1 MGSYLNIY
9 GILEEDD
16 NKIPKLI
23 VSIKNT
29 NEIYKYFV
37 ENLNYCSSN
46 VFNELCISDITAMLN
61 NIDENLCQATKRL
74 LEYERYA
81 HQNSDLIQDIIEQKE
96 YIEEIKKIKHQ
107 IKFLFY
113 IIRDCNDGYSS
124 FEKIMY
130 NYN

>member
-1 MGSYLNIY
+1 M
-9 GILEEDD
+9 
-16 NKIPKLI
+16 
-23 VSIKNT
+23 
-29 NEIYKYFV
+29 
-37 ENLNYCSSN
+37 
-46 VFNELCISDITAMLN
+46 CISDITAMLN
-61 NIDENLCQATKRL
+61 NIDEDLCQATKRL

>member
-61 NIDENLCQATKRL
+61 NIDEDLCQATKRL

-124 FEKIMY
+124 FEK
-130 NYN
+130 NNV

>member
-46 VFNELCISDITAMLN
+46 VFNE
-61 NIDENLCQATKRL
+61 LCQATKRL

>member
-61 NIDENLCQATKRL
+61 NIDEDLCQATKRL

-81 HQNSDLIQDIIEQKE
+81 HQNSDLIQYIIEQKE

>member
-61 NIDENLCQATKRL
+61 NIDEDLCQATKRL